1 MVISHKMNESEMGYR
16 GSKSV
21 LALSASTVKEQ
32 RVDGSCFGISPKLRC
47 TLMGFERNYPVKI
60 PSKQLNNFYSTV
72 NISNTVLKPWF
83 VTGFTDAEGCFCT
96 SMEQVD
102 KYKTGWRVKS
112 LFEIGLN
119 KRDLD
124 LLYQIKTF
132 FGGIGTFS
140 EDKKANVLKY
150 QVVKIGD
157 LKNTI
162 IPHFQKYPLITQKA
176 ADFLLFEQVVELM
189 EKDAHLNMNGLQKIV
204 NIKASAPTGEFRY
217 FIQSSS

>member
-1 MVISHKMNESEMGYR
+1 MGNR

-21 LALSASTVKEQ
+21 LVSQTNIVKEQ
-32 RVDGSCFGISPKLRC
+32 RVDGSYFGISPKLRC
-47 TLMGFERNYPVKI
+47 TLMGFERNYLVKI
-60 PSKQLNNFYSTV
+60 PSKQLNKKTFYSTV

-83 VTGFTDAEGCFCT
+83 VTGFTDAVPSLTMRVGCFCT
-96 SMEQVD
+96 SMEQIG

-124 LLYQIKTF
+124 LLYQIQFF

-150 QVVKIGD
+150 QIANIGD

-162 IPHFQKYPLITQKA
+162 IPHF
-176 ADFLLFEQVVELM
+176 LL
-189 EKDAHLNMNGLQKIV
+189 
-204 NIKASAPTGEFRY
+204 PR
-217 FIQSSS
+217 SSSVFVGDEGSRGKNIH